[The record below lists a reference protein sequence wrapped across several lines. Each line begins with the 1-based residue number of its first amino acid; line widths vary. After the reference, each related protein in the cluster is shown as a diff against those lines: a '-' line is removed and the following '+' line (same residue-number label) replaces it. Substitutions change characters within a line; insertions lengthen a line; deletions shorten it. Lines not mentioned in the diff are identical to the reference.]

1 MTRNPTPLVLGAFGV
16 ARPWAGFA
24 GTAKRSGGLR
34 RPAPI

>member
-1 MTRNPTPLVLGAFGV
+1 MQRNPTLIVLGAFGV

-24 GTAKRSGGLR
+24 GVAKRSGGLR

>member
-1 MTRNPTPLVLGAFGV
+1 MTRNLTHFVLGALGV

-24 GTAKRSGGLR
+24 GMAKRSGGIR

>member
-1 MTRNPTPLVLGAFGV
+1 MTRNPTHLVLGAFGV

-24 GTAKRSGGLR
+24 GMAKRSGGPR